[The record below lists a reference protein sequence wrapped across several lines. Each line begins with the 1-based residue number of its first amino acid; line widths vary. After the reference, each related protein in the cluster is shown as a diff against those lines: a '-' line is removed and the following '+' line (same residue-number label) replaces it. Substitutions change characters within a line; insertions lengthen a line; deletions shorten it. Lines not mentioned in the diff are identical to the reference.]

1 MPDRRTPHFVHVG
14 VETRDD
20 GGRVAT
26 VTLDNQAKL
35 NIVNTPILNELIAAL
50 APLATDDALRALV
63 LTGAGQRA
71 FFGGADINEMAALDQ
86 DGAERFITLLHTFC
100 QALRDLPVPVI
111 ARIDGYALGAGL
123 EVAASCDLRVATDR
137 ASFGMPEVQVGIPS
151 VIEAALLP
159 SLIGWGKT
167 RELVY
172 TGDRIDAQEALACG
186 LVDRVVPADD
196 LDAAVDR
203 WLESI
208 CTAGPHAIRAQKRL
222 LREWERL
229 PLDDAIAAG
238 IRAFRDAYAGD
249 EPRDAMRRFL
259 QR

>member
-1 MPDRRTPHFVHVG
+1 MPERRTPDFVHVS
-14 VETRDD
+14 VQTRDD

-50 APLATDDALRALV
+50 APLATD
-63 LTGAGQRA
+63 
-71 FFGGADINEMAALDQ
+71 E
-86 DGAERFITLLHTFC
+86 
-100 QALRDLPVPVI
+100 ALRDLPGPVI

-172 TGDRIDAQEALACG
+172 TGDRIDAREALACG

-196 LDAAVDR
+196 LDAAVGR

-208 CTAGPHAIRAQKRL
+208 CTAGPHAIRSQKRL

-238 IRAFRDAYAGD
+238 IRAFRETYAGD